1 MYLGETI
8 LLLSAATLLRNGTS
22 WPTITGYSINSTHST
37 KMMLASKVTREE
49 RNLFHNLPLLLA
61 FWHYCISKK
70 GCETKNLS
78 WWSSH
83 KYLLY
88 VRETFFFSFY
98 VSYWKSCDF
107 YCILYKKKKK
117 RKRKKVA
124 CYIRFNIYETNSA
137 FSKQN
142 SLEKKKLAVNVKLQS
157 VEFKTMESNS
167 EASPAVLNKIPSVLK
182 IIAGIKKFLNHYR
195 LFHWVNL
202 ASHDWERSYFN
213 VHSDD

>member
-117 RKRKKVA
+117 EKGKKLLVTSDL
-124 CYIRFNIYETNSA
+124 IYM
-137 FSKQN
+137 KQIQLFLN
-142 SLEKKKLAVNVKLQS
+142 KTHWKKKN
-157 VEFKTMESNS
+157 
-167 EASPAVLNKIPSVLK
+167 
-182 IIAGIKKFLNHYR
+182 
-195 LFHWVNL
+195 
-202 ASHDWERSYFN
+202 
-213 VHSDD
+213 

>member
-1 MYLGETI
+1 
-8 LLLSAATLLRNGTS
+8 
-22 WPTITGYSINSTHST
+22 
-37 KMMLASKVTREE
+37 MLASKVTREE

-107 YCILYKKKKK
+107 YCILYKKKK

>member
-1 MYLGETI
+1 MSEK
-8 LLLSAATLLRNGTS
+8 LSS
-22 WPTITGYSINSTHST
+22 SPF
-37 KMMLASKVTREE
+37 MLAIEKAVI
-49 RNLFHNLPLLLA
+49 FIA
-61 FWHYCISKK
+61 FY
-70 GCETKNLS
+70 T
-78 WWSSH
+78 
-83 KYLLY
+83 
-88 VRETFFFSFY
+88 
-98 VSYWKSCDF
+98 
-107 YCILYKKKKK
+107 KKKK